1 MRLVEHV
8 ERKGRREM
16 CTKNLAANPEGRR
29 PPGRV
34 RLDWRI
40 ILRNTGFGGMNPIT
54 EE

>member
-1 MRLVEHV
+1 MKHV

-29 PPGRV
+29 PPGRLRV